1 MRFILNELLLSAAP
15 HLDVRKNHTVEWAVT
30 VGRDVTVTGRRPDRP
45 ARVLCPVK
53 LYVMA
58 LGVNVC
64 CRTARREILV
74 ILLRVLP
81 QGIEVATCLWQC
93 AAGSALWLR
102 HACLHLHITKGVNV
116 HA

>member
-74 ILLRVLP
+74 ILLRDLP
-81 QGIEVATCLWQC
+81 QGIEVAQPLVC
-93 AAGSALWLR
+93 GNALLGQR
-102 HACLHLHITKGVNV
+102 SGFVMLVFTYI
-116 HA
+116 